1 MGEVSNIGSISRP
14 DALCD
19 RNRIIL
25 LEHHPNDSRIKVID
39 GGICQTLST
48 RMGTGGGN
56 VPLII
61 EVIDETNH
69 CNREDDDRE
78 KIL

>member
-25 LEHHPNDSRIKVID
+25 LEHHPQDSRIKIKED
-39 GGICQTLST
+39 GVCQCLATN
-48 RMGTGGGN
+48 MGLGGGN
-56 VPLII
+56 VPIII
-61 EVIDETNH
+61 EVTDETNH
-69 CNREDDDRE
+69 CNRYVESKND
-78 KIL
+78 